1 MPNDSNQD
9 DAAIIQAAYAER
21 IAEAFKV
28 FAENLAMGEAER
40 ASRDRFVRS
49 IEQTRKARDM
59 ALEAIVGTRAA
70 TAAETDAADRSAA
83 QAAPASDGLSDE
95 ERAMIEQALSGTTG
109 QRAPVPLPSATAR
122 SPLMR
127 R

>member
-1 MPNDSNQD
+1 MPSDSNQD
-9 DAAIIQAAYAER
+9 DTAIIQAAYAER
-21 IAEAFKV
+21 IREAFRV
-28 FAENLAMGEAER
+28 FAEHLAMGEAER
-40 ASRDRFVRS
+40 GSRDRFVRS
-49 IEQTRKARDM
+49 IEQTRKARAV

-70 TAAETDAADRSAA
+70 TEAEAAASAGAAAA
-83 QAAPASDGLSDE
+83 RTPAGDGLSDE

-109 QRAPVPLPSATAR
+109 QRAPVPSPSATAR